1 MASCNLFLAGWLRRL
16 VWPLR
21 GSLWCLGW
29 ANSCSTTFAPC
40 FRLASLAYVNSSSV
54 ILMGSV
60 PRDFLVACNLSKMK
74 YFSIS
79 ANYSL
84 QILVVNPQRR
94 IFPSWQNFWP
104 PPFFIQQ
111 NIQEIILP
119 KVSVIEPM
127 TPNLLSHFWFNEIW
141 ARLQFERKSN
151 SSDFRHA
158 LQGITAAFFCR
169 FPDHFRLF

>member
-1 MASCNLFLAGWLRRL
+1 
-16 VWPLR
+16 
-21 GSLWCLGW
+21 
-29 ANSCSTTFAPC
+29 
-40 FRLASLAYVNSSSV
+40 
-54 ILMGSV
+54 
-60 PRDFLVACNLSKMK
+60 MK

-84 QILVVNPQRR
+84 QILVVNPKDEFFQVDK
-94 IFPSWQNFWP
+94 IFDP

-111 NIQEIILP
+111 NIQEITLP

-158 LQGITAAFFCR
+158 LQGIMAAFFCR
-169 FPDHFRLF
+169 FSDHFRFF